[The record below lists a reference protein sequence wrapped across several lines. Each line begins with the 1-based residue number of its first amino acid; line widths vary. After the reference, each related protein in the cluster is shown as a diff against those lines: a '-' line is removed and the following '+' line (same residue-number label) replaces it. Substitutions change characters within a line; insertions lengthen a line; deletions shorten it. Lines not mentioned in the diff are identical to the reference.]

1 MQKPP
6 ARFAHLL
13 GSPAEVTQAVAGQPL
28 TIEEELFA
36 LRVVELRNAA
46 AAYRAVYD
54 CAKLAPYT
62 IHDRARNLM
71 ARADVAARVGEHRA
85 LIEAQCVAKVLDIL
99 RDLDDIATA
108 DPNEL
113 VAVRRYNCRHC
124 HGEQHAY
131 RWRDE
136 VEMAQ
141 AYAADTEGEAALPDC
156 AGGFGWRRTDA
167 PHPDCPRCE
176 GQGVECVEV
185 QDTSQLGPKAA
196 KLYAGAKVDKEGR
209 IEVKMHDQMAAR
221 ATILKVLGAM
231 GDDRQGKGGR
241 EISDVDAVLGRIAD
255 GLPS

>member
-13 GSPAEVTQAVAGQPL
+13 GTPSEVAELSGQPL

-54 CAKLAPYT
+54 CTRLASYNV
-62 IHDRARNLM
+62 HDRARVLM
-71 ARADVAARVGEHRA
+71 GRADVAARINEHRA
-85 LIEAQCVAKVLDIL
+85 VIEAQCVAKVIDIL

-124 HGEQHAY
+124 HGESYAY

-136 VEMAQ
+136 AEMAA
-141 AYAADTEGEAALPDC
+141 AYAADPEASAALPDC
-156 AGGFGWRRTDA
+156 TGGFGWRRTDV
-167 PHPDCPRCE
+167 PVTDCPKCE
-176 GQGVECVEV
+176 GLGVECVEL
-185 QDTSQLGPKAA
+185 QDTTQLSPKAA
-196 KLYAGAKVDKEGR
+196 KLYAGAKQTKDG
-209 IEVKMHDQMAAR
+209 IEIKMHDQMAAR
-221 ATILKVLGAM
+221 VTILKVLGAM
-231 GDDRQGKGGR
+231 GDGGRDKGGR
-241 EISDVDAVLGRIAD
+241 EVSDVESVLRRLAD